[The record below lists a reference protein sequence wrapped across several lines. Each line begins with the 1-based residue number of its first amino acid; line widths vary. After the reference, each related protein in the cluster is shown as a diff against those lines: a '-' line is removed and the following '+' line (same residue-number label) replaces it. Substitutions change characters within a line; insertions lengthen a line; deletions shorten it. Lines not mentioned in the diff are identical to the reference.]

1 MEIRIGIVQAARELV
16 IEIEDEQAR
25 AAFRAS
31 LEAALSGGAKVVSV
45 VDSRGREVVLPAEK
59 IAYVEFGAP
68 SGTRRLGFGG

>member
-1 MEIRIGIVQAARELV
+1 MEIRIGIVQTARELA

-31 LEAALSGGAKVVSV
+31 LESALAGGAKVVSV
-45 VDSRGREVVLPAEK
+45 VDSKGREIVLPAEK

>member
-25 AAFRAS
+25 AA
-31 LEAALSGGAKVVSV
+31 LDAALGGGAKVVSV
-45 VDSRGREVVLPAEK
+45 IDSKGREVVLPAEK

>member
-25 AAFRAS
+25 ASFRAS
-31 LEAALSGGAKVVSV
+31 LDAALAGGAKVVSV
-45 VDSRGREVVLPAEK
+45 VDSKGREVVLPAEK

>member
-31 LEAALSGGAKVVSV
+31 LDAALGGGAKVVSV
-45 VDSRGREVVLPAEK
+45 VDSKGREVVLPTEK

-68 SGTRRLGFGG
+68 AGTRRLGFGG